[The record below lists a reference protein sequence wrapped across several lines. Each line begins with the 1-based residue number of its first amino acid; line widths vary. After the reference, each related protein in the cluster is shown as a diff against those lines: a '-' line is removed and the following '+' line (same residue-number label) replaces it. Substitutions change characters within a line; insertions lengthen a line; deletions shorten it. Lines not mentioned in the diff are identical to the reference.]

1 MGMPSIPLLSGRKGK
16 GDKARKKREPD
27 LLKEAMAAHTGGGKA
42 AAKGGKGGKKAPRP
56 KTPDVSYRI
65 APANYLI
72 LSENEK
78 DGMLRQF
85 IRVIGSLEEKRRL
98 RITAVN
104 RKAVAECAGRT
115 YDYVEEAVYFTSK
128 HDLGPALSSAG
139 FRSARMDEPV
149 KFVADEERA
158 GHLLLPDGAL
168 ARAFVVYDFPR
179 SITPAWFHQIA
190 RVATVAEA
198 DIVQLRPT
206 AARRALITHANTHES
221 MGGRRLAEEAQDAR
235 SVNDML
241 QRQETRVYECAI
253 RAVVTGT
260 DRADWRATAGSLG
273 ATARSAR

>member
-1 MGMPSIPLLSGRKGK
+1 MGMLQIPLLSGRKGRGK
-16 GDKARKKREPD
+16 KAKKKDPG
-27 LLKEAMAAHTGGGKA
+27 LLKEAMAAHTGKPG
-42 AAKGGKGGKKAPRP
+42 AKGGKKGAKPPRP

-72 LSENEK
+72 LSEAEK

-128 HDLGPALSSAG
+128 QDLGPALSSAG
-139 FRSARMDEPV
+139 FRSARMDEPLR
-149 KFVADEERA
+149 FVADDEKA

-206 AARRALITHANTHES
+206 AACRALITHANTHEA

-241 QRQETRVYECAI
+241 QRQETRVYECTI

-260 DRADWRATAGSLG
+260 DRADL
-273 ATARSAR
+273 ARNCKEFSRNCA